1 MKSLPSLDAAIG
13 SSSVLQP
20 KEVTSAMYILTLSAS
35 HNKLDYAAY
44 AATGQPLWSGHVTL
58 QHPDLSVDEAIEV
71 ALDALQRNWSEQ
83 HLRKAP
89 DVIGLRVV
97 FGGTSFVE
105 PTFATDE
112 TLARLAKLSPQAPL
126 HLPPTIA
133 VARGVRRRFSNVPLV
148 LLFETAFFANLPWRE
163 QSYGL
168 DPDLADPEELRRYGY
183 HGLFHGAA
191 CAALARQLREKREIR
206 QPRIQSLCLEPNP
219 ELVSLD
225 DGRPLVVTSG
235 ATPLEGLPG
244 DTSAGEV
251 DPAIILDL
259 AKTAKLGPE
268 AINQLLTRESGLTGL
283 VGHPTTLELVLK
295 QDEPEDRFAL
305 ELFEH
310 RLLLAVGA
318 GIAALGGLDGIVVSG
333 RYAKA
338 GASIGS
344 RLVARLSALPG
355 LRTVPPELLI
365 FPARRDRLIAD
376 QTMAVA
382 AIVRAPALQLA
393 RVGSLQ

>member
-1 MKSLPSLDAAIG
+1 
-13 SSSVLQP
+13 
-20 KEVTSAMYILTLSAS
+20 MYILTLSAS
-35 HNKLDYAAY
+35 HHKLDYAAY
-44 AATGQPLWSGHVTL
+44 AATGQALWSGHLTL
-58 QHPDLSVDEAIEV
+58 QRPDLSVDGAIEE
-71 ALDALQRNWSEQ
+71 ALDVLQRNWSEQ

-97 FGGTSFVE
+97 FGGASFTE
-105 PTFATDE
+105 PTFGTNE
-112 TLARLAKLSPQAPL
+112 TLARLAKLSPQSPL

-168 DPDLADPEELRRYGY
+168 DPDLADPEGLRRYGY
-183 HGLFHGAA
+183 HGVFHGAA
-191 CAALARQLREKREIR
+191 CAALARQLRTQRGVC
-206 QPRIQSLCLEPNP
+206 QPRIQSLCLEPYP
-219 ELVSLD
+219 ELVSVD

-283 VGHPTTLELVLK
+283 VGHPTTLEQVMR
-295 QDEPEDRFAL
+295 QDDPEDRFAL
-305 ELFEH
+305 EVFEH
-310 RLLLAVGA
+310 RLLLAAGA

-338 GASIGS
+338 CASMGS
-344 RLVARLSALPG
+344 RLMAKLLALPG
-355 LRTVPPELLI
+355 LRKVPPELLI

-376 QTMAVA
+376 ETMAVA
-382 AIVRAPALQLA
+382 AITRAPALQA
-393 RVGSLQ
+393 ASLG